1 MKTTYCH
8 RKTDENERAVHP
20 LMLAIKNARSEEEL
34 KTAWN
39 YHSVGDVSWVKSLN
53 DELTYNSHYDGVYY
67 HLTQEQ
73 PIFYAVTLN
82 KPFLV
87 PFLKEKGAV
96 DTARRR
102 LLTHGLDHLTL
113 DGLKIV
119 ENAGFK
125 YLCYTGL
132 LKETSEP
139 FDYSHKHFFI
149 RTLTEIVKDENP
161 NSDQNKKYYQ
171 LVTKEEWYRLKLKP
185 TYLRVITENNE
196 IKSSLKKQWL
206 LSIQNP
212 VIQFLKTSK
221 TNNQIKD
228 TDSYKKLVG
237 MLKKHQFQLCDLT
250 AWRDELRRGLD
261 DPANFT
267 LNPTL
272 AALYFAHCPADNAED
287 YRIFEKHL
295 MITPTTGYS
304 PAKQATLNHLLSS
317 DGLSSE
323 QLKTLKQNISS
334 IMKFNGD
341 AYQASKETLTDA
353 IASPLKTIVRTGK
366 LIRSDQNTA
375 TFKFLQTQG
384 FFKPSVVAPAAY
396 NAYQPEHIILKS

>member
-1 MKTTYCH
+1 MKTICYSRTTAQE
-8 RKTDENERAVHP
+8 KRAVHP
-20 LMLAIKNARSEEEL
+20 LMLAIKNALSEEEL

-39 YHSVGDVSWVKSLN
+39 ASWVGDIN
-53 DELTYNSHYDGVYY
+53 DDLTYISNFDGGLYY
-67 HLTQEQ
+67 RLTQEQ

-119 ENAGFK
+119 ENAGFI

-132 LKETSEP
+132 LKETSNL
-139 FDYSHKHFFI
+139 FDYSHKHFFA
-149 RTLTEIVKDENP
+149 RTLTETVKDENP
-161 NSDQNKKYYQ
+161 NSDSNKKYYQ
-171 LVTKEEWYRLKLKP
+171 RITNEGWYRVNLKP
-185 TYLRVITENNE
+185 IYLRVITENNE

-206 LSIQNP
+206 LDIQNP
-212 VIQFLKTSK
+212 VIQFLKTSQS
-221 TNNQIKD
+221 NNQIKN
-228 TDSYKKLVG
+228 TNSYKKLVG
-237 MLKKHQFQLCDLT
+237 MLKKHQFQPSDLT
-250 AWRDELRRGLD
+250 AWRDELSRGLD

-267 LNPTL
+267 LNPAL

-287 YRIFEKHL
+287 YLIFEKHL

-317 DGLSSE
+317 DGLSTE
-323 QLKTLKQNISS
+323 ELKTLKQNISS

-366 LIRSDQNTA
+366 RIRSDKNTA
-375 TFKFLQTQG
+375 TYRALQTQG
-384 FFKPSVVAPAAY
+384 FFKPNFLVQAAY
-396 NAYQPEHIILKS
+396 NAYQPEHQILKS